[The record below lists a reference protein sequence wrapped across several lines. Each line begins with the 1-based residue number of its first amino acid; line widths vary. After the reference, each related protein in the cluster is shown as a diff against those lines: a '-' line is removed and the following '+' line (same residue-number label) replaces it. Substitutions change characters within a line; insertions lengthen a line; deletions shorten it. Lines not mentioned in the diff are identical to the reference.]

1 MGKVYDRIMTA
12 AQQLAVVDNL
22 GLVYGLVCRVRGIPG
37 PDRDDLVGAACL
49 AFCRAVETWDP
60 RRSPLTRWAWRS
72 IRYAILDELRR
83 LARRLAPLPSDV
95 RASPAE
101 SPYERVTRY
110 LAACT
115 RLQRKIVVLRY
126 GLSGRRGIG
135 ISGIAQRLGRER
147 RAVAFEFWKAMA
159 AMRKEADDDPRSP

>member
-1 MGKVYDRIMTA
+1 VMTA
-12 AQQLAVVDNL
+12 SEQLAVVDNL
-22 GLVYGLVCRVRGIPG
+22 GLVYGLVCRVRGIHEA
-37 PDRDDLVGAACL
+37 DREDLVGAACL
-49 AFCRAVETWDP
+49 AFCRAVESWDP

-95 RASPAE
+95 PAPTAE

-126 GLSGRRGIG
+126 GLSGGRGLG
-135 ISGIAQRLGRER
+135 IPGVAQRLGRDPR
-147 RAVAFEFWKAMA
+147 DVGLEFWQAMA
-159 AMRKEADDDPRSP
+159 AMRKEADDDPRSS